1 MASDVQVVANW
12 RRSPVRLLMWG
23 VAVFLLVLP
32 AVAMQF
38 TAEVQW
44 GAEDFTAMAVLLA
57 VACGAVELGA
67 RASDKRAYRA
77 GVVLA
82 VLTGFLLIRANL
94 AVGVIGSPGNPA
106 NLTFF
111 ALVAAAAGGAILARG
126 RPAGMAIAMGAVG
139 LGQIA
144 AHVMA
149 FAFEFGAD
157 EPQVAQALV
166 LVLGLSFAA
175 MWLGSAAL
183 FRTAARE
190 S

>member
-77 GVVLA
+77 GVVL
-82 VLTGFLLIRANL
+82 LIRANL

-144 AHVMA
+144 AHLMA